1 MTNKFIIE
9 SNKALTTEKFHAQQN
24 PDLYRYHV
32 TVKGDGEYQGVVG
45 YYLNGYEEIDDMFKW
60 LHQQKVVKEIKDK
73 YDGTTSEF
81 KEFIDSHGI
90 KVSIVDM
97 ALWADGKYYYILRNK
112 DLDGY
117 VRHFIY
123 KVENNVRYI

>member
-1 MTNKFIIE
+1 MTNKTFIIE
-9 SNKALTTEKFHAQQN
+9 SNKALTTDKFHTQQN

-45 YYLNGYEEIDDMFKW
+45 YYLNGYEEIDGMFKW
-60 LHQQKVVKEIKDK
+60 LHQQKVVKEIKNK

-81 KEFIDSHGI
+81 KEFIDSHNI

-97 ALWADGKYYYILRNK
+97 VLWADGKDYYILRNK
-112 DLDGY
+112 DLDRY
-117 VRHFIY
+117 VDRFIY
-123 KVENNVRYI
+123 KVEHNEL

>member
-1 MTNKFIIE
+1 MTNKFIID
-9 SNKALTTEKFHAQQN
+9 SKKSLTTDKFHDQQN

-45 YYLNGYEEIDDMFKW
+45 YYLNGYEEIDGMFKW
-60 LHQQKVVKEIKDK
+60 LYQHKVIKEIKDK

-81 KEFIDSHGI
+81 KEFIDAHGI

-97 ALWADGKYYYILRNK
+97 ALWADGKDYYILRNK
-112 DLDGY
+112 DLDRY
-117 VRHFIY
+117 VDRFIY
-123 KVENNVRYI
+123 KVEHNEL

>member
-1 MTNKFIIE
+1 MTNKTFIID
-9 SNKALTTEKFHAQQN
+9 SNKSLATDKFHTQQN

-32 TVKGDGEYQGVVG
+32 TVKGDGEYQGIVG
-45 YYLNGYEEIDDMFKW
+45 YYLNGYEEIDGMFKW

-97 ALWADGKYYYILRNK
+97 ALWADGKDYYILRNK
-112 DLDGY
+112 DLDRY
-117 VRHFIY
+117 VDHFIY
-123 KVENNVRYI
+123 KVENNEL